1 MQPLENSA
9 LVSKPKGDLCNKWDI
24 IKMVLKIKGC
34 DYADIIQVAH
44 VKMVRKLWDPLKAG
58 HSMTS
63 SWTTLNSIK

>member
-34 DYADIIQVAH
+34 DYADIIHVAH
-44 VKMVRKLWDPLKAG
+44 VKMVRKLWDP
-58 HSMTS
+58 
-63 SWTTLNSIK
+63 